1 MDSRCIMSPASLNK
15 FMAADLLL
23 TATLA
28 ASVCR
33 VWDFI
38 PASAMIVLS
47 LYSALWHSSAH
58 KFHLQCPSHL

>member
-1 MDSRCIMSPASLNK
+1 MSPASLNK

-33 VWDFI
+33 VGDFI
-38 PASAMIVLS
+38 PASAVIILS
-47 LYSALWHSSAH
+47 LYSALSHSSADRL
-58 KFHLQCPSHL
+58 HLQCPSHL